1 LSVRTAALAAGA
13 AVLVLV
19 SALSALA
26 WGEGA
31 PFAPAPGGRDGGS
44 AAGVLVLLAA
54 AFGVYVVGIVLIAR
68 SAASFVSAAALA
80 VAIQVAPLFAPLL
93 VSTDAWT
100 YWDYGWIGGVAHG
113 DPYLETPSDYPQSP
127 AYRWT
132 GEAWRDT
139 TSVYGPGFTLASEP
153 IARAA
158 GDSANAAAWTYKA
171 LAAVASVAA
180 ALLAARLACR
190 RALAV
195 AFVGWNPLLAV
206 HLAGG
211 GHNDAWVAALLM
223 AALALGLAVPP
234 RRHLAGAAWALA
246 IAVKW
251 VPLLFLGLVAL
262 ARGRRPAVGLL
273 GLLATA
279 GLVAAVA
286 TFEYGLDW
294 VGAPLTLAGNAALE
308 TSYAL
313 PARVEDLGVPHDVA
327 TALFG
332 AAFAVGLVLL
342 AWDARGGRLRLAR
355 AALLVLLTTPYLAV
369 WYLAWAVP
377 LAGSEEDRWAR
388 VGCVLLGA
396 YLLPQGIPT

>member
-1 LSVRTAALAAGA
+1 LSPRTAALAAGV

-26 WGEGA
+26 WTEGP
-31 PFAPAPGGRDGGS
+31 PFAPKPGGGGAGS
-44 AAGVLVLLAA
+44 ATWALVLLAA
-54 AFGVYVVGIVLIAR
+54 AFAVYVVGSVLIAR
-68 SAASFVSAAALA
+68 SGASFASAAALA
-80 VAIQVAPLFAPLL
+80 VAIQVVPLFAPLL

-100 YWDYGWIGGVAHG
+100 YWDYGWIGGVADG
-113 DPYLETPSDYPQSP
+113 NPYVDPPNDYPESS

-139 TSVYGPGFTLASEP
+139 TSVYGPAFTLVSEP

-158 GDSANAAAWTYKA
+158 GDSANAAAWIYKS
-171 LAAVASVAA
+171 LAAVASVTA
-180 ALLAARLACR
+180 ALLAARLARR
-190 RALAV
+190 RAFAV

-211 GHNDAWVAALLM
+211 GHNDAWMAALLM
-223 AALALGLAVPP
+223 AALALGFAVPP

-251 VPLLFLGLVAL
+251 VPLLFLGLVVL
-262 ARGRRPAVGLL
+262 ARGRRPAVGLF

-279 GLVAAVA
+279 VLVAAVA
-286 TFEYGLDW
+286 TSEYGLDW

-313 PARVEDLGVPHDVA
+313 PARVEELGVPHDVVA
-327 TALFG
+327 ALFG

-342 AWDARGGRLRLAR
+342 AWEARRGRLQLAR
-355 AALLVLLTTPYLAV
+355 AALLALLTTPYLAV
-369 WYLAWAVP
+369 WYLAWAVA
-377 LAGSEEDRWAR
+377 LAGAEEDSWAR

-396 YLLPQGIPT
+396 YLLPQAIPT

>member
-1 LSVRTAALAAGA
+1 LSARTAALAAGA

-19 SALSALA
+19 SAISAFA
-26 WGEGA
+26 WAEGA
-31 PFAPAPGGRDGGS
+31 PFAPTAGGTERG
-44 AAGVLVLLAA
+44 AATWALVLLAA
-54 AFGVYVVGIVLIAR
+54 AFGVYVAGLVLIAR
-68 SAASFVSAAALA
+68 AGASYRRAAVLA
-80 VAIQVAPLFAPLL
+80 VAIQLVPLAAPLL

-113 DPYLETPSDYPQSP
+113 DPYVEPPSSYPESP

-139 TSVYGPGFTLASEP
+139 TSVYGPAFTLASEP

-158 GDSANAAAWTYKA
+158 GDSASAAAWAYKA
-171 LAAVASVAA
+171 IAAAASVAA
-180 ALLAARLACR
+180 ALLAARLARR
-190 RALAV
+190 RAFAV

-223 AALALGLAVPP
+223 AALALGLAAPP
-234 RRHLAGAAWALA
+234 RGNLAGAAWALA

-251 VPLLFLGLVAL
+251 VPVLFLGLVL
-262 ARGRRPAVGLL
+262 VARGRRPAVGLL
-273 GLLATA
+273 GLLATTV
-279 GLVAAVA
+279 LVAAVA
-286 TFEYGLDW
+286 TSEYGLDW
-294 VGAPLTLAGNAALE
+294 IGAPFTLAGNAALE

-313 PARVEDLGVPHDVA
+313 PARLEEAGMPDDVA

-332 AAFAVGLVLL
+332 AGFAVGLVLL
-342 AWDARGGRLRLAR
+342 AREARRGRLQLGR

-377 LAGSEEDRWAR
+377 LAAADEDRWAR
-388 VGCVLLGA
+388 VGCVVLGA

>member
-1 LSVRTAALAAGA
+1 M
-13 AVLVLV
+13 

-26 WGEGA
+26 WAEGA
-31 PFAPAPGGRDGGS
+31 PFAPAPGGRGGGS
-44 AAGVLVLLAA
+44 STWALVLLAA
-54 AFGVYVVGIVLIAR
+54 AFGVYVAGILLIAR
-68 SAASFVSAAALA
+68 SGATFASAAALA
-80 VAIQVAPLFAPLL
+80 VAIQITPLFAPLL

-100 YWDYGWIGGVAHG
+100 YWDYGWIGGVADG
-113 DPYLETPSDYPQSP
+113 DPYVEPPSDYPGSP

-139 TSVYGPGFTLASEP
+139 TSVYGPAFTLTSEP

-171 LAAVASVAA
+171 LAAAASIVA
-180 ALLAARLACR
+180 ALLAARLARR
-190 RALAV
+190 RAFAV

-211 GHNDAWVAALLM
+211 GHNNAWVAALLM
-223 AALALGLAVPP
+223 AALALGLTVPP
-234 RRHLAGAAWALA
+234 RRHLAGAVWALA

-251 VPLLFLGLVAL
+251 VPLLFLGLVVL

-273 GLLATA
+273 GLLTTVAI
-279 GLVAAVA
+279 VAAVA
-286 TFEYGLDW
+286 TSEYGLHW

-313 PARVEDLGVPHDVA
+313 PARVEELGVPHDVA
-327 TALFG
+327 RALFG
-332 AAFAVGLVLL
+332 AAFVVGLVLL
-342 AWDARGGRLRLAR
+342 AWEARRGRLQLAR

>member
-1 LSVRTAALAAGA
+1 LSTRTAALAAGA

-26 WGEGA
+26 WAEGA

-44 AAGVLVLLAA
+44 ATWALALLAA
-54 AFGVYVVGIVLIAR
+54 AFGVYVVGILLVAR
-68 SAASFVSAAALA
+68 GGASFVSAAALA
-80 VAIQVAPLFAPLL
+80 AAIQVIPVFAPLL

-100 YWDYGWIGGVAHG
+100 YWDYGWVGGVAHG
-113 DPYLETPSDYPQSP
+113 DPYVEPPSHYPESP

-139 TSVYGPGFTLASEP
+139 TSVYGPAFTLASEP
-153 IARAA
+153 IARGA
-158 GDSANAAAWTYKA
+158 GDSANAAAWTYKT

-180 ALLAARLACR
+180 ALLAARLARR
-190 RALAV
+190 RAFAV

-223 AALALGLAVPP
+223 AALALGLTDPP

-251 VPLLFLGLVAL
+251 VPLLFLGLVVL
-262 ARGRRPAVGLL
+262 TRGRRPAVGVL

-279 GLVAAVA
+279 ALVAAVA
-286 TFEYGLDW
+286 MSEYGLDW

-313 PARVEDLGVPHDVA
+313 PARAEDLGIPDDVA

-332 AAFAVGLVLL
+332 AAFGVGLVLL
-342 AWDARGGRLRLAR
+342 AWEARRGRLQLAR

-377 LAGSEEDRWAR
+377 LAASEEDRWAR

>member
-1 LSVRTAALAAGA
+1 LTARTAALAAGA

-26 WGEGA
+26 WAEGA
-31 PFAPAPGGRDGGS
+31 PFAPAPGGTGGGS
-44 AAGVLVLLAA
+44 ATWAVVLLAA
-54 AFGVYVVGIVLIAR
+54 AFGVYVAGILLMAR
-68 SAASFVSAAALA
+68 SAASFASAAALA
-80 VAIQVAPLFAPLL
+80 VAIQVAPLFAPVL

-113 DPYLETPSDYPQSP
+113 NPYVDPPTEYPDSP
-127 AYRWT
+127 AFRWA

-139 TSVYGPGFTLASEP
+139 TSVYGPAFTLASEP

-158 GDSANAAAWTYKA
+158 GDSANAAGWTYKA

-180 ALLAARLACR
+180 ALLAARLARR
-190 RALAV
+190 RAFAV

-211 GHNDAWVAALLM
+211 GHNDAWVGALLM
-223 AALALGLAVPP
+223 AALASGFAVPS
-234 RRHLAGAAWALA
+234 RRQLAGTTWALA

-251 VPLLFLGLVAL
+251 VPLLFLGLVVV

-273 GLLATA
+273 GLVVTAALIAAAT
-279 GLVAAVA
+279 
-286 TFEYGLDW
+286 TSEYGLDW
-294 VGAPLTLAGNAALE
+294 VGAPLTFAGNAALE

-313 PARVEDLGVPHDVA
+313 PSRVEELGVPHDVA

-332 AAFAVGLVLL
+332 VAFVVGIVLL
-342 AWDARGGRLRLAR
+342 AWEARHGRLQLAR